1 MNIFEEAMQQ
11 KSVFRNRDLVT
22 PHYMPERL
30 PFREKQ
36 ISQITNT
43 LALALK
49 GSKPDNIFIY
59 GRTGTGKTVTT
70 KFVLAQLNEFAKKN
84 NAKVITTYIN
94 CRNHP
99 TKYKVLLKCCSQYY
113 PEHNFIGYS
122 AGFVYEKVINYV
134 EDNKCFAIIA
144 LDEIDK
150 VKDLDDLIYALTR
163 SNDDISHG
171 GISIIG
177 ISNNVLFKNRLD
189 ARTKSSLC
197 QKELVF
203 PPYNAHELKEILKQR
218 VELAFYK
225 NTVEESAINL
235 AAGIAAKESGDAR
248 TAVMLLLRAGEIAD
262 KKKIFKVRD
271 KEVEEARKKVE
282 EEIILNMISTLPI
295 QEQLVLLA
303 ITKLSLNKKGINKL
317 TGMQEENVLYSGEV
331 YEEYCRIAKRINE
344 NVVSARWYREYIH
357 ELETYGL
364 IITTSSGIGQ
374 RGHTTFIKLG
384 YEANKIYNSL
394 LKILQVEN
402 I

>member
-1 MNIFEEAMQQ
+1 MQK
-11 KSVFRNRDLVT
+11 KSVFKNRDLVT
-22 PHYMPERL
+22 PHYMPDKL
-30 PFREKQ
+30 PFRENQIKQ
-36 ISQITNT
+36 MTNV

-70 KFVLAQLNEFAKKN
+70 KFVLNQLNEFASKT
-84 NAKVITTYIN
+84 NAKIVTTYIN

-122 AGFVYEKVINYV
+122 AGFVYEKVVSYV
-134 EDNKCFAIIA
+134 EKNECFAIIA

-163 SNDDISHG
+163 SNDEISKG

-177 ISNNVLFKNRLD
+177 ISNNVLFKDRLD

-197 QKELVF
+197 QQELVF
-203 PPYNAHELKEILKQR
+203 PPYNAYELKEILKQR
-218 VELAFYK
+218 VELAF
-225 NTVEESAINL
+225 NENAVQESAINL
-235 AAGIAAKESGDAR
+235 AAAIAAKESGDAR

-262 KKKIFKVRD
+262 QKGLSVVTD

-303 ITKLSLNKKGINKL
+303 ITKLSLNKRGINKL

-331 YEEYCRIAKRINE
+331 YEEYCRIARSLKE

-364 IITTSSGIGQ
+364 IVTTASGAGQ
-374 RGHTTFIKLG
+374 RGQTTFIKLG
-384 YEANKIYNSL
+384 YEAQKIYSSL
-394 LKILQVEN
+394 SKILQAEN